1 MIGRRQNARA
11 RRPPLQPAA
20 PVHRGPLVSIVI
32 CNHNYEKFLAAAIE
46 SALAQTYPACEVVVI
61 DDGSTDG
68 SRRLIGSFGSRI
80 RPIFKRNGGQPSAI
94 NAGFHE
100 SRGDIVCLLDADDT
114 FSPGKAARLVELFD
128 RNPEAG
134 WIFHE
139 LAYIDE
145 RGADIPLDS
154 FEDREHVRAVLRR
167 RRRFGDFAQ
176 IDLRESFAAGERLPY
191 ACPAFSALT
200 FRRRVLEAI
209 LPMPED
215 IARAG
220 DEFPKFAALAL
231 FAGIHLGETLAQQRI
246 HGANAAT
253 FSDTR
258 AEAATRFLKTAY
270 HLRYRY
276 RHIGASTDKWFACS
290 FGRLLGAVGPR
301 ETLTS
306 IEAQRYLKDYFGPLT
321 WVRQGPRIAYHAAR
335 ERLATPARR

>member
-1 MIGRRQNARA
+1 MILRRSAAKALLRA
-11 RRPPLQPAA
+11 PQQ
-20 PVHRGPLVSIVI
+20 VETTHRGPLVSIVI
-32 CNHNYEKFLAAAIE
+32 CNHNYEKFLGAAIE

-61 DDGSTDG
+61 DDGSSDG
-68 SRRLIGSFGSRI
+68 SRRLISAFGSRI
-80 RPIFKRNGGQPSAI
+80 RPVFKRNGGQPSAI

-100 SRGDIVCLLDADDT
+100 SRGDIVCLLDADDV
-114 FSPGKAARLVELFD
+114 FAPGKAARLVELFD

-139 LAYIDE
+139 LAYVDE
-145 RGADIPLDS
+145 HGLDIPLES
-154 FEDREHVRAVLRR
+154 FVDRDHVRAVLRR
-167 RRRFGDFAQ
+167 RRRFGAFAQ
-176 IDLRESFAAGERLPY
+176 IDLREIFAAGERLPY
-191 ACPAFSALT
+191 ACPAFSALS

-231 FAGIHLGETLAQQRI
+231 FPGIHLGEPLAQQRI

-258 AEAATRFLKTAY
+258 ADAAARFLKTAY

-276 RHIGASTDKWFACS
+276 RHIGASTDKWFASS

-301 ETLTS
+301 ETLAS
-306 IEAQRYLKDYFGPLT
+306 VEAQRYLKDYFGPLT

-335 ERLATPARR
+335 ERLSTPGRR